1 MTHIWTAPILGTSV
15 GETSKK
21 AKTEDPSEKVSVL
34 KELAPDEALE
44 ELVLSESGL
53 EESKREEDE
62 VTTQRRDKKLSQG
75 NLETGAEEIQLVI
88 DLADWVSKKREGRG
102 PP

>member
-1 MTHIWTAPILGTSV
+1 MSYI
-15 GETSKK
+15 
-21 AKTEDPSEKVSVL
+21 
-34 KELAPDEALE
+34 KELAPHEGLE
-44 ELVLSESGL
+44 GLVLSGL
-53 EESKREEDE
+53 GLAESKKEEDE
-62 VTTQRRDKKLSQG
+62 ATTQGRNKKLSQG

>member
-34 KELAPDEALE
+34 KELAPDEAL
-44 ELVLSESGL
+44 
-53 EESKREEDE
+53 
-62 VTTQRRDKKLSQG
+62 
-75 NLETGAEEIQLVI
+75 
-88 DLADWVSKKREGRG
+88 
-102 PP
+102 